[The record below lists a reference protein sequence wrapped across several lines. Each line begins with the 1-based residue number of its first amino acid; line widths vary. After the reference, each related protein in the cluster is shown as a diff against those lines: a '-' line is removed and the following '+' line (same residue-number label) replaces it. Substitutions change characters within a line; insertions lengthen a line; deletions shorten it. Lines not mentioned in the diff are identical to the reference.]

1 VGRYKSAA
9 AQRREAQSR
18 SAIIKIV
25 VVALAFAGLLILYF
39 QTVAGRRTLDPTTLC
54 PASPDSV
61 TVLLVD
67 VTDPMNIA
75 QRQDFINQL
84 ERLRN
89 AIPRYGKL
97 AIFKVSPAADQLLT
111 PVIERCNP
119 GTANDVSELTGDKEK
134 TAKRW
139 EEQFKAPLDQ
149 AFSQITAAS
158 GAPQSPILESI
169 QSAALTELKTQQSD
183 DKPHKL
189 IVASDLLQNTP
200 RMTFYGGRLSAPDA
214 TIASDGFRML
224 RTDLRGIDVE
234 LWMLQ
239 RPDSAS
245 SQPKALRD
253 VWEAMIGA
261 MGGNVVRIYNVS
273 G

>member
-1 VGRYKSAA
+1 MGRYKSAA
-9 AQRREAQSR
+9 AQKREAQSR
-18 SAIIKIV
+18 SAIVKITL
-25 VVALAFAGLLILYF
+25 VALAFIGLLVLYF
-39 QTVAGRRTLDPTTLC
+39 QTVGGRRALDPTTLC
-54 PASPDSV
+54 PASPDSI

-67 VTDPMNIA
+67 VTDPMNLA

-119 GTANDVSELTGDKEK
+119 GTAGDVTELTGNKEK
-134 TAKRW
+134 TAKQW
-139 EEQFKAPLDQ
+139 QEQFKEPLDQ
-149 AFSQITAAS
+149 AFAQITAAS

-169 QSAALTELKTQQSD
+169 QSAALTELKSQQSD

-200 RMTFYGGRLSAPDA
+200 RMTFYSGHLPTPDA
-214 TIASDGFRML
+214 AVATDAFRTL

-245 SQPKALRD
+245 SQPKELRY

-261 MGGNVVRIYNVS
+261 MGGNIVREYNVS